1 MAVLQPDPKINAFLP
16 RIPESPQKHN
26 MSKHFHTIP
35 VKSIIRE
42 TPDTVTLSFDVP
54 PSLQQ
59 TFQYVCGQYL
69 TIKAHIGGQ
78 DVRRAYSMC
87 SSPHDTDIAVTVKRV
102 DGGKMSNYLADQI
115 RPGSTLEVMPPDG
128 RFTPRLDADKQ
139 HTYYLIG
146 AGSGITP
153 LMSILRTVLEDE
165 PRSKVH
171 LLYGSRHDDGIIFKT
186 KLDELSRRYAGQF
199 TVDYLVS
206 QPRVEKKGGLM
217 GMFSRGKVNWTGETG
232 RIDSR
237 RLGKFMDDYPSATE
251 AHYYICGPGQMIDS
265 AEQYLKSKGIDKK
278 HIHSERF
285 LNAGQSNQTVATG
298 GGETPSVHAGGAAA
312 VIELDGRT
320 IETTIP
326 EGKTILDALLDQ
338 KHEPPYSCTSGA
350 CSTCMAKLK
359 SGTVK
364 MDACYALDD
373 DEVEEGYILTCQ
385 ARPTSA
391 TVDLTFEV

>member
-1 MAVLQPDPKINAFLP
+1 M
-16 RIPESPQKHN
+16 ESSQKSN
-26 MSKHFHTIP
+26 MSKHFHKIP
-35 VKSIIRE
+35 VKSVTQE
-42 TPDTVTLSFDVP
+42 TPDTVTLSFGVP
-54 PSLQQ
+54 ADLKP
-59 TFQYVCGQYL
+59 TFQYKCGQYL
-69 TIKAHIGGQ
+69 TLKATINGEE
-78 DVRRAYSMC
+78 VRRAYSMC
-87 SSPHDTDIAVTVKRV
+87 SSPHDADIAVTVKRV
-102 DGGKMSNYLADQI
+102 EGGKMSNYLAD
-115 RPGSTLEVMPPDG
+115 RVRTGSTLEVMPPDG
-128 RFTPRLDADKQ
+128 RFTPKLDADKQ

-153 LMSILRTVLEDE
+153 LMSILKTVLEDE

-171 LLYGSRHDDGIIFKT
+171 LLYGSRHDDGIIFKSQ
-186 KLDELSRRYAGQF
+186 LDKISRRYAGQF

-217 GMFSRGKVNWTGETG
+217 GMFSKGKVNWTGETG

-237 RLGKFMDDYPSATE
+237 RLGKFLEAHPSDAE

-265 AEQYLKSKGIDKK
+265 AEQYLKSKGVDNK
-278 HIHSERF
+278 HLHSERF
-285 LNAGQSNQTVATG
+285 LNAGQSNETVATG
-298 GGETPSVHAGGAAA
+298 GNETPSVHTGGAAA

-320 IETTIP
+320 IELNIP

-338 KHEPPYSCTSGA
+338 KQEPPYSCTSGA

-373 DEVEEGYILTCQ
+373 DEVAEGYILTCQ